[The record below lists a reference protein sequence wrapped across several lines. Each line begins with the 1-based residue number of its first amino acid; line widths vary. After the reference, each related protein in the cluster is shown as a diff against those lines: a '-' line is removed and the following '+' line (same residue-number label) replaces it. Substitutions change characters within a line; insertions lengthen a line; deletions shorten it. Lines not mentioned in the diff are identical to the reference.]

1 MRRRLLFDAEAAATS
16 FASARAA
23 AVALETEEAEEVHLV
38 LPRRLLVILHERAHL
53 HRLEL
58 RAGDGAPEHS
68 AGEAHRAAAAAVA
81 AAAATGVVE
90 QLLRESDD
98 AARAEDL
105 PRVRLPSLV
114 QANELNV
121 VVGITVPKGRS
132 PPTSQH
138 DRHDDFFYGPI
149 FNNSLIKK

>member
-68 AGEAHRAAAAAVA
+68 AGEAHRAAAAA
-81 AAAATGVVE
+81 AAATGVVE

-98 AARAEDL
+98 VARAEDL
-105 PRVRLPSLV
+105 PRVRLPSPV
-114 QANELNV
+114 QANELND
-121 VVGITVPKGRS
+121 VVGITAV
-132 PPTSQH
+132 
-138 DRHDDFFYGPI
+138 I
-149 FNNSLIKK
+149 I

>member
-68 AGEAHRAAAAAVA
+68 AGEAHRAAAAA
-81 AAAATGVVE
+81 AATGVVE

-98 AARAEDL
+98 VARAEDL
-105 PRVRLPSLV
+105 PRVRLPSPV
-114 QANELNV
+114 QAMN
-121 VVGITVPKGRS
+121 
-132 PPTSQH
+132 
-138 DRHDDFFYGPI
+138 
-149 FNNSLIKK
+149 